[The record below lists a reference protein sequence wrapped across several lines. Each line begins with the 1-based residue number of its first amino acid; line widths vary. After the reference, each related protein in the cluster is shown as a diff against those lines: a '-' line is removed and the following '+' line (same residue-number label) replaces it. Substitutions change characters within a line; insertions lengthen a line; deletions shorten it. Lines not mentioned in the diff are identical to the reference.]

1 MKPYNRKL
9 VQYLKDAGLTGLI
22 KTEEKAKWGEYK
34 KQLQI
39 VGASV
44 VDKNIGEIV
53 EGVTVETKLDTFIVD
68 V

>member
-1 MKPYNRKL
+1 MKPDNRKL